1 MIIPDNETATDMI
14 YFEAISASVAR
25 VIRDAGDAP
34 LTVGVHGDWGAGK
47 SSVLLMLETE
57 FADDDRTSV
66 VRFNGWLF
74 RASRMQRPL
83 LLKR

>member
-47 SSVLLMLETE
+47 SSVLLMTRE
-57 FADDDRTSV
+57 R
-66 VRFNGWLF
+66 VR
-74 RASRMQRPL
+74 RR
-83 LLKR
+83 